1 MRNTVFY
8 FVFATLLFAESVTM
22 TIPANKEQFTNIA
35 FLKTG
40 QMFSIDHI
48 SGYATFSGDNKL
60 RDAYGRNQQGET
72 CNTEGGMVVLEPG
85 VEYVWRHREEAPY
98 FFSRFAEKALG
109 KKYHARG
116 DGYLRV
122 KAFDREGSYAD
133 NKHGSYTITI
143 TIYPFEQKN
152 STIPTPQFHDDLA
165 FHWAPIHYQDTAKE
179 QWLADALTRVNY
191 DGDWKTDNNWDAL
204 HNTNSDLRGAV
215 YYFVLE
221 TPTHWF
227 VNYSFYHPRDWV
239 NPWDLETDH
248 ENDLEGIIVAV
259 KKDGSRF
266 GKLEG
271 IVTCAHL
278 DFYSYIPEDS
288 ELQGNKEDIDGKL
301 IWQRDHENNNRFC
314 TYQEAK
320 GHGCHA
326 LQKKHTFGSEND
338 YIVYYPSITG
348 SVPESRF
355 DQQATYQL
363 INIFSPGE
371 LWSRRFAK
379 ETFKKFGVFLKSKGS
394 GGNANTPWT
403 WDDKDDG
410 DLLQGGEMAL
420 DPAQLFSIYYKTP
433 QMVKEYVYNPFQG
446 IWK

>member
-1 MRNTVFY
+1 M
-8 FVFATLLFAESVTM
+8 TM
-22 TIPANKEQFTNIA
+22 I
-35 FLKTG
+35 
-40 QMFSIDHI
+40 
-48 SGYATFSGDNKL
+48 
-60 RDAYGRNQQGET
+60 
-72 CNTEGGMVVLEPG
+72 
-85 VEYVWRHREEAPY
+85 
-98 FFSRFAEKALG
+98 
-109 KKYHARG
+109 
-116 DGYLRV
+116 RV
-122 KAFDREGSYAD
+122 R
-133 NKHGSYTITI
+133 
-143 TIYPFEQKN
+143 
-152 STIPTPQFHDDLA
+152 
-165 FHWAPIHYQDTAKE
+165 
-179 QWLADALTRVNY
+179 
-191 DGDWKTDNNWDAL
+191 
-204 HNTNSDLRGAV
+204 
-215 YYFVLE
+215 
-221 TPTHWF
+221 
-227 VNYSFYHPRDWV
+227 
-239 NPWDLETDH
+239 
-248 ENDLEGIIVAV
+248 
-259 KKDGSRF
+259 
-266 GKLEG
+266 
-271 IVTCAHL
+271 
-278 DFYSYIPEDS
+278 
-288 ELQGNKEDIDGKL
+288 EDIDGKL